1 MGEGSSNSQ
10 QPEVNCCFSSFSKN
24 PQSRPMTRGLKWGAI
39 RPPYDGRLMPQKLSL
54 HALNRVLASLDA
66 PRNGQ
71 ALYALLSGFCFAGLL
86 LAMAES
92 ALAKGDSVWGAVWG
106 GLALAV
112 AFFGVNTTGLLLM
125 DQARGRPVRDVVDA
139 FYDALLSAHRV
150 LLCLLMIV
158 ALAGLLLAA
167 LLGLLWAVRLPW
179 IGTPLFALVVPMGV
193 VLLGLMAF
201 SGAVLVGPLTGP
213 SVWSGQGAVATAR
226 MLLRQLRHGLLE
238 AAVLMAAVLL
248 LTAAVTA
255 AISFVVISGG
265 RAMAL
270 LAVWLVGVD
279 VPAQQL
285 MAGLFGYGL
294 RSLGA
299 AGAPVVANP
308 QGMAA
313 LVGGGVVFAL
323 ALVLPTLVYLRGCC
337 AVYLALQESAHED
350 AAV

>member
-1 MGEGSSNSQ
+1 
-10 QPEVNCCFSSFSKN
+10 
-24 PQSRPMTRGLKWGAI
+24 
-39 RPPYDGRLMPQKLSL
+39 MPQKLSL

-71 ALYALLSGFCFAGLL
+71 ALYALLTGFCFAGLL

-92 ALAKGDSVWGAVWG
+92 ALARGDSVWGAIWA

-139 FYDALLSAHRV
+139 FRDALLSAHRV
-150 LLCLLMIV
+150 LLSLLMLLALGAA
-158 ALAGLLLAA
+158 ALALLLA
-167 LLGLLWAVRLPW
+167 LLWAVRLPW
-179 IGTPLFALVVPMGV
+179 IGAPLFAVLVPLGV
-193 VLLGLMAF
+193 ILLGVMAF
-201 SGAVLVGPLTGP
+201 SGVVLVGPLTGP
-213 SVWSGQGAVATAR
+213 SVWVGQGAVGTAR
-226 MLLRQLRHGLLE
+226 MLLRQLRHGLPE

-255 AISFVVISGG
+255 AVSFVVISGG
-265 RAMAL
+265 RVMAL
-270 LAVWLVGVD
+270 LSVWLLGID

-299 AGAPVVANP
+299 AGAPVVASP
-308 QGMAA
+308 LGMAA

-337 AVYLALQESAHED
+337 AVYLALQDSASED

>member
-1 MGEGSSNSQ
+1 MSQ
-10 QPEVNCCFSSFSKN
+10 KI
-24 PQSRPMTRGLKWGAI
+24 T
-39 RPPYDGRLMPQKLSL
+39 L

-71 ALYALLSGFCFAGLL
+71 ALYALLTGFCFAGLL

-92 ALAKGDSVWGAVWG
+92 ALARGDSLWGAIWA

-139 FYDALLSAHRV
+139 FFDALLSAHRV
-150 LLCLLMIV
+150 LLCLSIMV
-158 ALAGLLLAA
+158 GLAAVCGGA

-179 IGTPLFALVVPMGV
+179 VGTPLFALLVPIGV
-193 VLLGLMAF
+193 ILFGGLAF
-201 SGAVLVGPLTGP
+201 SGLVLVGPLTGP
-213 SVWSGQGAVATAR
+213 SVWAGQGALGTAR
-226 MLLRQLRHGLLE
+226 MLLRQWRHGLPE
-238 AAVLMAAVLL
+238 AAALMGAVLL
-248 LTAAVTA
+248 LTGAVTA
-255 AISFVVISGG
+255 AVSFVVITGG
-265 RAMAL
+265 RVMAL
-270 LAVWLVGVD
+270 LSVWIVGID
-279 VPAQQL
+279 VPVQQL

-299 AGAPVVANP
+299 SGAPVVGSP

-337 AVYLALQESAHED
+337 AVYLALRDAAAED